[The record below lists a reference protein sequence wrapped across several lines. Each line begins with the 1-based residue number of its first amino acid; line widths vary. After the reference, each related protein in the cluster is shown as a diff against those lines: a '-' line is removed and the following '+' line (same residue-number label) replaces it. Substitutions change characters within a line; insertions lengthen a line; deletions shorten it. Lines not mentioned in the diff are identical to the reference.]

1 MNNQTLDVDM
11 FSDLELEQE
20 EVFNVEEIRYD
31 EPELY
36 AAINGGTL

>member
-11 FSDLELEQE
+11 FSDLEQE
-20 EVFNVEEIRYD
+20 ESFNVEEIRYE

-36 AAINGGTL
+36 QAITGGVL